1 MLNRRHLRIKVLQVL
16 YAYFQTEDKDA
27 LQVKKELWRSI
38 DKMYELY
45 IYFALIY
52 VELKAHAGKRLEGK
66 KDKLRPTE
74 EDLNPNRKFVDNGIF
89 VKLEESK
96 ALRRVSED
104 LKVNWLGAVKQDL
117 IRKLFLQIE
126 KSQVYQEYMSDEA
139 NDFETQKKFAVDL
152 LKEEIAQFE
161 LLHDFLENESIYWL
175 DDIDLVCAMLIKNVK
190 QTKEGEDFQLMN
202 LFKDEEEEEE
212 FANTLVY
219 QTIKR
224 EEENSQLIDRLTK
237 NWDLD
242 RIAKMDFIL
251 LKLAITELLE
261 NKNIPVKVTLNEY
274 IEISKFYSTPKS
286 QQFINGILDKAVI
299 ILKEEGKLV
308 KTGRGLMQ

>member
-52 VELKAHAGKRLEGK
+52 VELKAHAEKRIEGK
-66 KDKLRPTE
+66 KDKIRPTE
-74 EDLNPNRKFVDNGIF
+74 EDLNPNRKFVDNSIF
-89 VKLEESK
+89 MKLEESK

>member
-52 VELKAHAGKRLEGK
+52 VELKAHAEKRLEGK

-126 KSQVYQEYMSDEA
+126 KSQVYQEYMNDEA

-190 QTKEGEDFQLMN
+190 QTKEGEDFQLMT